1 MIYPH
6 PGGGTG
12 TGTQDLR
19 SWSLFAQ
26 PPGDRAS
33 WWASLVTARTGGS
46 QSQTIFLTPELLP
59 LLMTFHGFPGPS
71 TISPLFIFFAQSHQL
86 AGFHFAQTG
95 PCTPGDPVHDPYHS
109 QPTALPS
116 HRPPA
121 GLPSRRNVHF
131 QPPAPT
137 HTTHIHTHTHPES
150 HVCVHTQEAHTR
162 AYTDTQLHTHTSHTH
177 TVMSFKCVFVLLVR
191 GG

>member
-19 SWSLFAQ
+19 PWSLFAQ

-46 QSQTIFLTPELLP
+46 QNQTIFLTPELLP

-137 HTTHIHTHTHPES
+137 HHTHTHTRGTHSGIHRHTVAHS
-150 HVCVHTQEAHTR
+150 HVTHSHCNEFQMRLCPPGPWGLIGEAAET
-162 AYTDTQLHTHTSHTH
+162 TS
-177 TVMSFKCVFVLLVR
+177 
-191 GG
+191 